1 MVSLQSTLTTIVTK
15 TDAQLTWIARQV
27 CFAKLPVQSEAADR
41 EGAADGAAQAADR
54 ALAGDRERASQEN
67 VM

>member
-15 TDAQLTWIARQV
+15 TDVQLTWIARQV

-41 EGAADGAAQAADR
+41 EGAGDGAQAADR